1 MGMSLVEPA
10 AAAGV
15 HGFPAALTSF
25 VGRVGD
31 TSELT
36 RLLADY
42 RLVTVTGPG
51 GVGKTRLAAAL
62 ARRVSGEFAD
72 GVWLAELAGV
82 RDPALLPVT
91 VAAALGLQL
100 PPAAPTT
107 ETLADMLAPRQLLL
121 VLDNCEHLL
130 TAAAEFCAGLLSV
143 ADDVRVLATSRE
155 PLRVAGEVRYRLG
168 PLTLPRPGDAGGSEA
183 VLLFAD
189 RARRADPRFRMDAA
203 SSPIAT
209 SLVTRLD
216 GMPLAIELAAAR
228 VDALGLDQLLAMLD
242 DRLRL
247 LTGGDRLAAGR
258 HWSLAAAAQWSYQLL
273 SEPERAV
280 FRKLSVFPCPFTL
293 QAAEA
298 VAGHDAGPAVL
309 HLVDCSL
316 VVPPQTGPD
325 GRTRYALLETLRT
338 YGAGQLRESGEQQ
351 AAEAALAGYALRAAQ
366 EAAAQL
372 ETSAGE
378 LAAIRLLDAE
388 DATVHKSLAW
398 ALEHD
403 KPAALRLAVAL
414 APWWQLRG
422 PYVGGYDLLVAAA
435 SHATPGELEWCAA
448 QFWLGRLARLHMSA
462 VADHFIAAR
471 DALRMRPPSP
481 LLVRTMVV
489 LAIANANLGRIPEAA
504 EEAGAALELSREIG
518 DPVGETHALWVLG
531 STAMFSGDYAASL
544 AWFRLTQQVDP
555 ASIPGILVRRCCT
568 GLAWAL
574 IEAGELEEAA
584 RQCARGLVLARQAG
598 DLGTQSDT
606 LQHLARLDLQAG
618 RLAEATAHVRD
629 AIELGR
635 LTGTPLLVDAL
646 ERCGHVCVLARKP
659 AEAITVWTAR
669 AAAMNRIGAQDL
681 PEDTRRRQRELDNAR
696 RALGTDR
703 FSAAQERGAQMT
715 LAAAVEYA
723 LLVTEDAGQPDDAQP
738 AQVQARPALSARE
751 QELVVLVARGHT
763 DAQIAAQLYL
773 SVSTVRSHLDRI
785 RDKTGCRR
793 RADLTRLALQ
803 TSLV

>member
-1 MGMSLVEPA
+1 MTLVQPA

-25 VGRVGD
+25 VGRAGD

-62 ARRVSGEFAD
+62 ARQVSGEFAD
-72 GVWLAELAGV
+72 GVWMAELAGV
-82 RDPALLPVT
+82 RDPALLPVA
-91 VAAALGLQL
+91 VASALGLQL
-100 PPAAPTT
+100 PPAAPATQ
-107 ETLADMLAPRQLLL
+107 TLADMLASRQLLL

-130 TAAAEFCAGLLSV
+130 TAAAEFCAGLLSA
-143 ADDVRVLATSRE
+143 ADDVRILTTSRE
-155 PLRVAGEVRYRLG
+155 PLRVAGEARYRLG
-168 PLTLPRPGDAGGSEA
+168 PLTLPRPGDTGGSESM
-183 VLLFAD
+183 LLFAD
-189 RARRADPRFRMDAA
+189 RARRADPRFRMDAV
-203 SSPIAT
+203 SSPVAA

-228 VDALGLDQLLAMLD
+228 VDALGLDQLLAVLD

-247 LTGGDRLAAGR
+247 LTGADRLATGR

-293 QAAEA
+293 QGAEA
-298 VAGHDAGPAVL
+298 VAGRDAGPAVL
-309 HLVDCSL
+309 HLVDGSQ

-325 GRTRYALLETLRT
+325 ARARYALLETLRA
-338 YGAGQLRESGEQQ
+338 YGADRLTKAGEQP

-372 ETSAGE
+372 ETSTGE
-378 LAAIRLLDAE
+378 QAAVRLLNAE

-403 KPAALRLAVAL
+403 KPAALQLAIAL

-422 PYVGGYDLLVAAA
+422 PYAAGYDLLATAA
-435 SHATPGELEWCAA
+435 SHATPGEMEWCAA
-448 QFWLGRLARLHMSA
+448 QFWLGRLARLHLSA
-462 VADHFIAAR
+462 IADHFTAAR

-481 LLVRTMVV
+481 LLARTMVV
-489 LAIANANLGRIPEAA
+489 RAITSVNLGRVLEGT
-504 EEAGAALELSREIG
+504 EEASAALELSREIG

-531 STAMFSGDYAASL
+531 SAALFSGDCAASL
-544 AWFRLTQQVDP
+544 AWFRLTQRTDP

-568 GLAWAL
+568 AFAWAL
-574 IEAGELEEAA
+574 IEAGELEDAA
-584 RQCARGLVLARQAG
+584 RQCARGLDLARQAG

-646 ERCGHVCVLARKP
+646 ERCGHVCALARKP
-659 AEAITVWTAR
+659 AEAVTVWAAR
-669 AAAMNRIGAQDL
+669 AAAMDRIGVQDL
-681 PEDTRRRQRELDNAR
+681 PEDRQRRQRELDKAQ
-696 RALGTDR
+696 RALGLDR

-723 LLVTEDAGQPDDAQP
+723 LLVTEDAGQPVP
-738 AQVQARPALSARE
+738 ARARPALSARE
-751 QELVVLVARGHT
+751 QELVVMVARGHT
-763 DAQIAAQLYL
+763 DAQIAAQLYI
-773 SVSTVRSHLDRI
+773 SVMTVRSHLDRI

>member
-1 MGMSLVEPA
+1 MGMSLVESPA
-10 AAAGV
+10 AAGL
-15 HGFPAALTSF
+15 HGFPVALTSF
-25 VGRVGD
+25 VGRVSD
-31 TSELT
+31 SSELT

-62 ARRVSGEFAD
+62 ARRVQSEFAD
-72 GVWLAELAGV
+72 GVWMAELAGV
-82 RDPALLPVT
+82 RDPALLPVA
-91 VAAALGLQL
+91 VAGALGLQL
-100 PPAAPTT
+100 PPAVPTT
-107 ETLADMLAPRQLLL
+107 ETLADMLASRQLLL

-143 ADDVRVLATSRE
+143 ADDVRILTTSRE
-155 PLRVAGEVRYRLG
+155 PLRVAGEARYRLG
-168 PLTLPRPGDAGGSEA
+168 PLTLPRPGDADGSES

-189 RARRADPRFRMDAA
+189 RARRADPRFRMDAT
-203 SSPIAT
+203 SSPIAA

-228 VDALGLDQLLAMLD
+228 VDALGLDQLLAVLD

-247 LTGGDRLAAGR
+247 LTGGDRLATGR

-298 VAGHDAGPAVL
+298 VAGRDAGPAVL

-316 VVPPQTGPD
+316 VVPPQTGSD
-325 GRTRYALLETLRT
+325 GRARYSLLETLRA
-338 YGAGQLRESGEQQ
+338 YGAGQLSEAGEQL

-372 ETSAGE
+372 ETSTGE
-378 LAAIRLLDAE
+378 LAAIQLLDAE

-403 KPAALRLAVAL
+403 KPAALRLAIAL

-422 PYVGGYDLLVAAA
+422 PYAAGYDLLATAA
-435 SHATPGELEWCAA
+435 SYAVPGEVEWSAA
-448 QFWLGRLARLHMSA
+448 QFWLGRLVGPSNLSA
-462 VADHFIAAR
+462 IIGHFTAAK
-471 DALRMRPPSP
+471 DALRMRPPSR
-481 LLVRTMVV
+481 LLARTMAT
-489 LAIANANLGRIPEAA
+489 LAVATLNIGRIAEGA
-504 EEAGAALELSREIG
+504 EEASAGLKLSREIG

-531 STAMFSGDYAASL
+531 CAALFSGEYAASL
-544 AWFRLTQQVDP
+544 AWFRLTQQIDP
-555 ASIPGILVRRCCT
+555 ASIPGILVRRCCA

-584 RQCARGLVLARQAG
+584 RQCARGLELARQAG

-606 LQHLARLDLQAG
+606 LQHLARLDLKAG
-618 RLAEATAHVRD
+618 RLAEATTHVRD

-659 AEAITVWTAR
+659 AEAVTVWAAR
-669 AAAMNRIGAQDL
+669 AAAMNRGGVHDL
-681 PEDTRRRQRELDNAR
+681 PEDTRRRQRELEKAQ
-696 RALGTDR
+696 RALGPDP

-723 LLVTEDAGQPDDAQP
+723 LLVTEDTSQP
-738 AQVQARPALSARE
+738 AQAAARPTLSARE
-751 QELVVLVARGHT
+751 QELVVMVAHGHT

-773 SVSTVRSHLDRI
+773 SVYTVRSHLDRI

>member
-1 MGMSLVEPA
+1 MSLVEPA
-10 AAAGV
+10 VAMAGV

-31 TSELT
+31 TRELT
-36 RLLADY
+36 TLLADY
-42 RLVTVTGPG
+42 RMVTLTGPG

-72 GVWLAELAGV
+72 GVWMAELAGV

-143 ADDVRVLATSRE
+143 ADDVRILATSRE
-155 PLRVAGEVRYRLG
+155 PLRVAGEARYRLG
-168 PLTLPRPGDAGGSEA
+168 PLALPRPGDAGGAAS
-183 VLLFAD
+183 VVVFAD
-189 RARRADPRFRMDAA
+189 RARRADPRFRMDSA
-203 SSPIAT
+203 SSPIAA

-228 VDALGLDQLLAMLD
+228 VDALGLDQLLAVLD

-298 VAGHDAGPAVL
+298 VAGRDAGPAVL

-316 VVPPQTGPD
+316 VVPPQTGSD
-325 GRTRYALLETLRT
+325 GRTRYALLETLRA
-338 YGAGQLRESGEQQ
+338 YGAGQLSEAGEQP
-351 AAEAALAGYALRAAQ
+351 AAEAALAGYALRTAQ
-366 EAAAQL
+366 QAAAHL
-372 ETSAGE
+372 ETSTGE
-378 LAAIRLLDAE
+378 VAAIRLLDEE

-403 KPAALRLAVAL
+403 NPVALRLAIAL

-422 PYVGGYDLLVAAA
+422 PYATGYDLLAAAA
-435 SHATPGELEWCAA
+435 SRAVPGEVEWCAA
-448 QFWLGRLARLHMSA
+448 QYWLGRLAGVSNFSA
-462 VADHFIAAR
+462 VMDHFTAAKE
-471 DALRMRPPSP
+471 ALLMRPPSR
-481 LLVRTMVV
+481 LLARTMAV
-489 LAIANANLGRIPEAA
+489 LAVLFVNIGRVPEGAA
-504 EEAGAALELSREIG
+504 EAGAGLELSRQIG

-531 STAMFSGDYAASL
+531 SAALFSGDYPASL
-544 AWFRLTQQVDP
+544 AWFRLTQQIDP
-555 ASIPGILVRRCCT
+555 ASIPGILVRRCCN

-584 RQCARGLVLARQAG
+584 RQCARGLELARQAG

-646 ERCGHVCVLARKP
+646 ERCGHVCALARKP
-659 AEAITVWTAR
+659 AEAVTVWAAR
-669 AAAMNRIGAQDL
+669 AAAMNRGGIQDL
-681 PEDTRRRQRELDNAR
+681 PEDTRRRQRELDKAQ
-696 RALGTDR
+696 RALGHDR
-703 FSAAQERGAQMT
+703 FSEAQERGLQMT

-723 LLVTEDAGQPDDAQP
+723 LLVTEDTSQP
-738 AQVQARPALSARE
+738 AQAQARPALSARE
-751 QELVVLVARGHT
+751 QELVVMVARGHT
-763 DAQIAAQLYL
+763 DAQIAAQLYI

>member
-1 MGMSLVEPA
+1 M
-10 AAAGV
+10 
-15 HGFPAALTSF
+15 
-25 VGRVGD
+25 
-31 TSELT
+31 
-36 RLLADY
+36 
-42 RLVTVTGPG
+42 
-51 GVGKTRLAAAL
+51 
-62 ARRVSGEFAD
+62 
-72 GVWLAELAGV
+72 AELAGV
-82 RDPALLPVT
+82 RDPALLPVA
-91 VAAALGLQL
+91 VAGALGLQL
-100 PPAAPTT
+100 PSTAPTT
-107 ETLADMLAPRQLLL
+107 ETLADKLAPRQLLL

-155 PLRVAGEVRYRLG
+155 PLRVAGEARYRLG
-168 PLTLPRPGDAGGSEA
+168 PLPLPRPGDAGGSES

-203 SSPIAT
+203 SSPLAA

-228 VDALGLDQLLAMLD
+228 VDALGLDQLLAVLD

-247 LTGGDRLAAGR
+247 LTGGDRLATGR

-298 VAGHDAGPAVL
+298 VAGRDAGPAVL

-325 GRTRYALLETLRT
+325 GRARYALLETLRA
-338 YGAGQLRESGEQQ
+338 YGAGQLSQAREQP
-351 AAEAALAGYALRAAQ
+351 AAEAALAGYAVRAAQ
-366 EAAAQL
+366 QAAAQL
-372 ETSAGE
+372 ETSTGE

-403 KPAALRLAVAL
+403 RPVALRLAVAL

-422 PYVGGYDLLVAAA
+422 PYAAGYDLLAAAA
-435 SHATPGELEWCAA
+435 SHAVPGEVEWCAA
-448 QFWLGRLARLHMSA
+448 QYWLGRLAGLANFSA
-462 VADHFIAAR
+462 VIDHFTAAK
-471 DALRMRPPSP
+471 DALRLRPPSR
-481 LLVRTMVV
+481 LLARIMAV
-489 LAIANANLGRIPEAA
+489 LAVAIVNIGRVPEGAA
-504 EEAGAALELSREIG
+504 EALAGLELSREIG

-531 STAMFSGDYAASL
+531 SAALFSGDYAASL

-568 GLAWAL
+568 GFAWAL
-574 IEAGELEEAA
+574 IEAGELAEAA
-584 RQCARGLVLARQAG
+584 RQCARGLELARQAG

-618 RLAEATAHVRD
+618 RLAAATAHVRD

-646 ERCGHVCVLARKP
+646 ERCGHVCVLAGNP
-659 AEAITVWTAR
+659 AEAVTVWAAR
-669 AAAMNRIGAQDL
+669 GVQMNRGGMQDF
-681 PEDTRRRQRELDNAR
+681 PEDARRQHRELDKAQ
-696 RALGTDR
+696 RALGADR
-703 FSAAQERGAQMT
+703 FSAAQERGAQMS

-723 LLVTEDAGQPDDAQP
+723 LLVTEDTGKP
-738 AQVQARPALSARE
+738 AEARARPALSPRE
-751 QELVVLVARGHT
+751 QELVVMVAHGHT
-763 DAQIAAQLYL
+763 DAQIATQLYL
-773 SVSTVRSHLDRI
+773 SINTVRSHLDRI

-803 TSLV
+803 TRLV

>member
-1 MGMSLVEPA
+1 MGMTLVRPA

-31 TSELT
+31 ASELT
-36 RLLADY
+36 GLLADY
-42 RLVTVTGPG
+42 RMVTVTGPG

-72 GVWLAELAGV
+72 GVWMAELAGV
-82 RDPALLPVT
+82 RDPALLA
-91 VAAALGLQL
+91 VAVAGALGLQL

-130 TAAAEFCAGLLSV
+130 TAAAELCAGLLSV
-143 ADDVRVLATSRE
+143 ADDVRILATSRE
-155 PLRVAGEVRYRLG
+155 PLRVAGEARYRLG
-168 PLTLPRPGDAGGSEA
+168 PLTMPRPGDAGGSESE
-183 VLLFAD
+183 LLFAD

-203 SSPIAT
+203 SSPLAA

-228 VDALGLDQLLAMLD
+228 VDALGLDQLLAVLD

-247 LTGGDRLAAGR
+247 LTGGDRLATGR

-298 VAGHDAGPAVL
+298 VAGRDAGPAVL

-316 VVPPQTGPD
+316 VALPQTGLD
-325 GRTRYALLETLRT
+325 GRARYALLETLRA
-338 YGAGQLRESGEQQ
+338 YGADQLSQAGEQP

-372 ETSAGE
+372 ETSTGE
-378 LAAIRLLDAE
+378 LAAIRLLNAE

-403 KPAALRLAVAL
+403 KPAALRLAIAL

-422 PYVGGYDLLVAAA
+422 PYAASYDLLAAAA
-435 SHATPGELEWCAA
+435 SHAVPGEVEWCAA
-448 QFWLGRLARLHMSA
+448 QYWLGRLAGLSNFSTIM
-462 VADHFIAAR
+462 DHFTSAK
-471 DALRMRPPSP
+471 DALRKQPPSR
-481 LLVRTMVV
+481 LLARTMVV
-489 LAIANANLGRIPEAA
+489 RAIVLVNLGRVPEGE
-504 EEAGAALELSREIG
+504 EEAGAGLELSRQIG

-531 STAMFSGDYAASL
+531 SAALFSGDYAASL
-544 AWFRLTQQVDP
+544 TWFRLTQRIDP

-568 GLAWAL
+568 ALAWAL
-574 IEAGELEEAA
+574 IEAGELAEAA
-584 RQCARGLVLARQAG
+584 RECARGLELARQAG

-646 ERCGHVCVLARKP
+646 ERCGHVCALARKP
-659 AEAITVWTAR
+659 AEAVTVWAAR
-669 AAAMNRIGAQDL
+669 AAAMNGAGIQDL
-681 PEDTRRRQRELDNAR
+681 PEDARRRERELDKAQ
-696 RALGTDR
+696 RALGPDR

-723 LLVTEDAGQPDDAQP
+723 LLVTEDTSQP
-738 AQVQARPALSARE
+738 AQAQARPALSGRE
-751 QELVVLVARGHT
+751 QELVVMVARGNT
-763 DAQIAAQLYL
+763 DAQIAAQLYI

-803 TSLV
+803 TSMV